1 MRIVQ
6 YDSSTNKFTEPIMG
20 EPLDLSK
27 GDQVIIL
34 GTSPP
39 GSRTTDFVTL
49 DNIGAD
55 SATLS
60 RKEMELLIQCCGFKN
75 IRSGKVSIFTPK
87 LFLMDRMAQKSG
99 QLFLKLGSLCFVGD
113 ANGVREMP
121 FVESLQAFGKYFDR
135 ENILVREE

>member
-60 RKEMELLIQCCGFKN
+60 RKEMDLLIQCCGFKN

-99 QLFLKLGSLCFVGD
+99 QLFLKLARSVSSGMQTG
-113 ANGVREMP
+113 
-121 FVESLQAFGKYFDR
+121 
-135 ENILVREE
+135 